1 MSDLSLLNKILRK
14 AGFQINRLPPK
25 PPPIDLWKQDEE
37 FINLMESIIDYTR
50 VEKLSCYMLYQF
62 SKQVANL
69 SGEVAEIG
77 VYKGGSAKLLA
88 KMFESTGKILALF
101 DTFFGMPPV
110 DPDKDIFQEG
120 AFGDTSLEKVKA
132 YLSDCK
138 NVNLYQ
144 GLFPDTATS
153 IKDKTFCFVHVDVDI
168 YKSVM
173 DCCNFF
179 YSRMTKGGVIIFD
192 DYGYLKCPGA
202 KMAVDEFFADKS
214 ESPCYISTGQCVVIR
229 H

>member
-1 MSDLSLLNKILRK
+1 
-14 AGFQINRLPPK
+14 
-25 PPPIDLWKQDEE
+25 
-37 FINLMESIIDYTR
+37 
-50 VEKLSCYMLYQF
+50 
-62 SKQVANL
+62 
-69 SGEVAEIG
+69 
-77 VYKGGSAKLLA
+77 
-88 KMFESTGKILALF
+88 MFESTGKSLYLF
-101 DTFFGMPPV
+101 DTFSGMPAV
-110 DPDKDIFQEG
+110 DPHKDIFQEG

-153 IKDKTFCFVHVDVDI
+153 IKDKTFCFVRVDVDI
-168 YKSVM
+168 YQSVM

-179 YSRMTKGGVIIFD
+179 YGRMTRGGIIIFD